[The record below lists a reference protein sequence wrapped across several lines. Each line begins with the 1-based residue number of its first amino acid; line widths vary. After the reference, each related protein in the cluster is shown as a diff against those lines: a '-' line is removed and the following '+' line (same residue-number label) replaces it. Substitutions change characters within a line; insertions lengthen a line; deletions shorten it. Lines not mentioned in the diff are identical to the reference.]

1 MSSADGVQLE
11 KLTSLRAIVGEEAR
25 EQDLIALLA
34 RHNGDVE
41 AAANTFFDH
50 GIDGTA
56 PAAAAPVQGT
66 PPIVARPVAPSQA
79 PAPVAPAAAAQNQDL
94 VHVVCPAGS
103 RAGDSIQVET
113 PSGAVRV
120 QVPSGISAGDAFLVR
135 VPNLAQNP
143 VAHVAQASAQIRAAG
158 YQQPNVVVVQSP
170 RGVYGRPYRR
180 CGYGY
185 GYRYGRYDG
194 VAVGAGVLGGLLIA
208 DAFLL

>member
-66 PPIVARPVAPSQA
+66 PPGLTSSLESPWRRLQA
-79 PAPVAPAAAAQNQDL
+79 AERPAACAA
-94 VHVVCPAGS
+94 C
-103 RAGDSIQVET
+103 
-113 PSGAVRV
+113 
-120 QVPSGISAGDAFLVR
+120 
-135 VPNLAQNP
+135 
-143 VAHVAQASAQIRAAG
+143 
-158 YQQPNVVVVQSP
+158 
-170 RGVYGRPYRR
+170 
-180 CGYGY
+180 
-185 GYRYGRYDG
+185 
-194 VAVGAGVLGGLLIA
+194 
-208 DAFLL
+208 